1 MIKCQYL
8 RIRTKNYLKY
18 TYCTQLKAPTSTKE
32 CSVCELYSH
41 KQTFVKSPKKVLK
54 TNTTKTT
61 PKVIVRKKKKKKK
74 MSDSKRYSIIT
85 NDLTKCIECG
95 LPKSDLH
102 EIFFGNN
109 REKSKQL
116 GLVIP
121 LCLTHHNTN
130 LITSIHRD
138 IELDT
143 KYKIIGQKA
152 CMEHYNITTEEFIKV
167 FGRNYILEHKKKDTN

>member
-1 MIKCQYL
+1 MNNKCQYL
-8 RIRTKNYLKY
+8 RIRTKNYTKY
-18 TYCTQLKAPTSTKE
+18 TYCTHFKAPTSTNE

-41 KQTFVKSPKKVLK
+41 KQMFVKSPKKVLK
-54 TNTTKTT
+54 TNITKTI
-61 PKVIVRKKKKKKK
+61 PKVIIPKKKKKRK

-85 NDLTKCIECG
+85 NDLTKCIECE

-102 EIFFGNN
+102 EIFFGSN

-121 LCLTHHNTN
+121 LCLEHHNTN
-130 LITSIHRD
+130 LNTSIHRD

-152 CMEHYNITTEEFIKV
+152 CMEHYNITTEEFIKT
-167 FGRNYILEHKKKDTN
+167 FGRNYLD

>member
-1 MIKCQYL
+1 MIKCQHL
-8 RIRTKNYLKY
+8 RIRTKNYTKY
-18 TYCTQLKAPTSTKE
+18 TYCTHFKAPTSTNE
-32 CSVCELYSH
+32 CSVCELYSR
-41 KQTFVKSPKKVLK
+41 KQTFVKSPKKVVK
-54 TNTTKTT
+54 TN
-61 PKVIVRKKKKKKK
+61 VRKNNSKMSVPKKKKKK

-167 FGRNYILEHKKKDTN
+167 FGRNYLIK

>member
-54 TNTTKTT
+54 TS
-61 PKVIVRKKKKKKK
+61 IRKNKQKLN
-74 MSDSKRYSIIT
+74 DSKRYSILT
-85 NDLTKCIECG
+85 DDLTKCIECG
-95 LPKSDLH
+95 MPRTDLH

-121 LCLTHHNTN
+121 LCITHHNTN

-138 IELDT
+138 IELDI

-152 CMEHYNITTEEFIKV
+152 CMEHYNITVEEFIKV

>member
-1 MIKCQYL
+1 MNNKCQFL

-18 TYCTQLKAPTSTKE
+18 AYCTHFKTPTSTNE
-32 CSVCELYSH
+32 CSLCELYSR
-41 KQTFVKSPKKVLK
+41 KQMFVKSPKKVLK
-54 TNTTKTT
+54 TN
-61 PKVIVRKKKKKKK
+61 VRKNDSKITIPKKKKKKRK

-85 NDLTKCIECG
+85 NDLTKCIECE

-121 LCLTHHNTN
+121 LCLAHHNTN
-130 LITSIHRD
+130 LNTSIHRD
-138 IELDT
+138 KELDT
-143 KYKIIGQKA
+143 KYKIIGQRK
-152 CMEHYNITTEEFIKV
+152 CMEHYNITTEEFIKT
-167 FGRNYILEHKKKDTN
+167 FGRNYLD